1 MMIRM
6 ISWRG
11 ALFGVWIYNE
21 IKARSRDKAPSLVQD
36 DQSDVRGRPP
46 RKNGMSNGVAQFI
59 RGIII
64 INKTIHKAVRFISFS
79 WSDSSRPIHWHAHTT
94 TNTISINTNPTTT
107 TKWQGCRTRW
117 WRSKGST
124 TVIIATKR
132 SRRRG
137 GPASSRASPKGE
149 DDEIFDI
156 TSYYSS
162 DTNHPGPHQ
171 IPSSGPTKWS
181 RLINM
186 RTISGIRKHTILK
199 EQK

>member
-1 MMIRM
+1 MTIRM
-6 ISWRG
+6 ISWQG

-64 INKTIHKAVRFISFS
+64 INKTINKAVRFINFS
-79 WSDSSRPIHWHAHTT
+79 WCDSSRPIHWHAHTT
-94 TNTISINTNPTTT
+94 TTISISNNPTNTNPTTT
-107 TKWQGCRTRW
+107 PKWQGCRTRW

-149 DDEIFDI
+149 DDDGNEWNIWCHFLLFFWQQSSRSTPDPI
-156 TSYYSS
+156 IGTYQMISSHKYEDYLRYS
-162 DTNHPGPHQ
+162 
-171 IPSSGPTKWS
+171 
-181 RLINM
+181 
-186 RTISGIRKHTILK
+186 
-199 EQK
+199 